1 MEEAMV
7 HLKSLGPAVHLWIG
21 LNTPKARL
29 CDLSERGVQRMPG
42 PEDVVMAVR
51 EAMNQWT
58 TPKKR

>member
-51 EAMNQWT
+51 
-58 TPKKR
+58 